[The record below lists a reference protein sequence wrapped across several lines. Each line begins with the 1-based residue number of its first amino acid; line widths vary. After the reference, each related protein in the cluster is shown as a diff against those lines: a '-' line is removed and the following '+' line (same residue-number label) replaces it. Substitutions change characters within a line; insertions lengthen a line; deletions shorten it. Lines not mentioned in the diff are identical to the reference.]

1 MQKSIASSLSLK
13 LVMYMYTW
21 QHEAKR
27 HEESSKRK
35 LNTRERII
43 GRFHRA
49 ARVGAFAITAR
60 IAINEKGGGGGTYFL
75 SLSESRVCTC
85 ASRTMGKKEKRWCGN
100 RAVFLISDTAGV
112 LRNDRDS
119 VASNRDLVV
128 VPRKGRKY
136 FMETA
141 RNTEMLGGETRLLE
155 LSACNYGTKNY
166 PPEYASVI
174 PTNECFI

>member
-1 MQKSIASSLSLK
+1 
-13 LVMYMYTW
+13 MYMYTW

-75 SLSESRVCTC
+75 SFRIESLHLCLEDN
-85 ASRTMGKKEKRWCGN
+85 GKEGKAMVW
-100 RAVFLISDTAGV
+100 
-112 LRNDRDS
+112 
-119 VASNRDLVV
+119 
-128 VPRKGRKY
+128 
-136 FMETA
+136 
-141 RNTEMLGGETRLLE
+141 
-155 LSACNYGTKNY
+155 
-166 PPEYASVI
+166 
-174 PTNECFI
+174 

>member
-60 IAINEKGGGGGTYFL
+60 IAINEKGGGGG
-75 SLSESRVCTC
+75 
-85 ASRTMGKKEKRWCGN
+85 G
-100 RAVFLISDTAGV
+100 
-112 LRNDRDS
+112 
-119 VASNRDLVV
+119 
-128 VPRKGRKY
+128 RKGRT
-136 FMETA
+136 F
-141 RNTEMLGGETRLLE
+141 
-155 LSACNYGTKNY
+155 
-166 PPEYASVI
+166 
-174 PTNECFI
+174 